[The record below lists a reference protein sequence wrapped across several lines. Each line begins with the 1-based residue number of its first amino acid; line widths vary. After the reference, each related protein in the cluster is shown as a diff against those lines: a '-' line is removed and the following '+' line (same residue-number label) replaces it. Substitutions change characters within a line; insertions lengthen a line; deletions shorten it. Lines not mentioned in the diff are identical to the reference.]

1 MKQEEKSLLSKGK
14 IIDAAMKL
22 FLEKGYE
29 TTTMQDIVETSG
41 MSKGAI
47 YHYFQSKQEIVV
59 YLSNYEKERYT
70 SRIKELT
77 AHTEMTAQQKISQMI
92 AYLFSNDTLSIL
104 TKEKWAEKV
113 PFALLDT
120 LRNSLNV
127 LSGYLEEIL
136 RQGTANKEFDCK
148 YPKELAGVLILLIDI
163 WLDPSI
169 VEGGYEEMCE
179 KVDFIALLASRFD
192 TPIFSAELTA
202 QVKEGL
208 RVYYACI

>member
-29 TTTMQDIVETSG
+29 NTTMQDIVEASG

-47 YHYFQSKQEIVV
+47 YHYFKSKQEIVA
-59 YLSNYEKERYT
+59 YLSDYEKEQFT
-70 SRIKELT
+70 SRLKELV
-77 AHTEMTAQQKISQMI
+77 AHQGMTAQQKIRQI
-92 AYLFSNDTLSIL
+92 VAYLFSNDTLSTL

-120 LRNSLNV
+120 LRNSLNI

-148 YPKELAGVLILLIDI
+148 YPKELAGVLILLVDI
-163 WLDPSI
+163 WLDPII
-169 VEGGYEEMCE
+169 VESDYQEMCE
-179 KVDFIALLASRFD
+179 KVDFIALLAAKFD
-192 TPIFSAELTA
+192 TPVFNSELTA

-208 RVYYACI
+208 RRYYE

>member
-29 TTTMQDIVETSG
+29 NTTMQDIIEAGG

-47 YHYFQSKQEIVV
+47 YHYFKSKQEIVV
-59 YLSNYEKERYT
+59 YLSNYEKELFT
-70 SRIKELT
+70 SRIKELMT
-77 AHTEMTAQQKISQMI
+77 HTGMTAQQKISQMF
-92 AYLFSNDTLSIL
+92 AYLFSNDVLSTL

-136 RQGTANKEFDCK
+136 RQGTANKEFDCE
-148 YPKELAGVLILLIDI
+148 YPKELAGVLILLVDI
-163 WLDPSI
+163 WLDPTIAESD
-169 VEGGYEEMCE
+169 YEEMCE
-179 KVDFIALLASRFD
+179 KVDFIALLASKFD
-192 TPIFSAELTA
+192 TPIFNAELAA

-208 RVYYACI
+208 RGYYE

>member
-29 TTTMQDIVETSG
+29 NTTMQDIVEAGG

-47 YHYFQSKQEIVV
+47 YHYFKSKQEIVV
-59 YLSNYEKERYT
+59 YLSNYEKELFT
-70 SRIKELT
+70 SRIKELMT
-77 AHTEMTAQQKISQMI
+77 HTGMTAQQKISQMF
-92 AYLFSNDTLSIL
+92 AYLFSNDVLSTL

-136 RQGTANKEFDCK
+136 RQGTANKEFDCE
-148 YPKELAGVLILLIDI
+148 YPKELAGVLILLVDI
-163 WLDPSI
+163 WLDPTIAESD
-169 VEGGYEEMCE
+169 YEEMCE
-179 KVDFIALLASRFD
+179 KVDFIALLASKFD
-192 TPIFSAELTA
+192 TPIFNTELAA

-208 RVYYACI
+208 RGYYE

>member
-29 TTTMQDIVETSG
+29 NTTMQDIVQVSG

-47 YHYFQSKQEIVV
+47 YHHFKSKQEIVA
-59 YLSNYEKERYT
+59 YLSNYEKEFFTKRL
-70 SRIKELT
+70 KELVT
-77 AHTEMTAQQKISQMI
+77 QAGMTAQQKISRMI
-92 AYLFSNDTLSIL
+92 AYLFSNDTLSTL

-136 RQGTANKEFDCK
+136 RQGIANREFDCK
-148 YPKELAGVLILLIDI
+148 YPKELAGVLVLLVDI
-163 WLDPSI
+163 WLDPAIAESD
-169 VEGGYEEMCE
+169 YQEMCK
-179 KVDFIALLASRFD
+179 KVDFIALLAAKFD
-192 TPIFSAELTA
+192 TPIFNEELTVR
-202 QVKEGL
+202 VKEGL
-208 RVYYACI
+208 RRYYE